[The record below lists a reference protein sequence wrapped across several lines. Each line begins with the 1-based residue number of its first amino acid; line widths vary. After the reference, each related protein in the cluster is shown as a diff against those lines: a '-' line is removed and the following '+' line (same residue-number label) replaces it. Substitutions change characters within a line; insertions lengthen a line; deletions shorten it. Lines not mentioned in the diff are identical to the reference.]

1 LNLDLSIH
9 RMAFREAET
18 LGMAQMLV
26 ARKRQELEL
35 RVARETVT
43 QGTAA
48 AGATIDQ
55 ALKDM
60 EERSAEMQRDP
71 PPPLNDA
78 GVLVNK
84 TA

>member
-1 LNLDLSIH
+1 MNIDLSIH

-26 ARKRQELEL
+26 ARKRQELEIKL
-35 RVARETVT
+35 ARETVVK
-43 QGTAA
+43 GSEP
-48 AGATIDQ
+48 AGAALDH

-60 EERSAEMQRDP
+60 QDRSEEARRNAP
-71 PPPLNDA
+71 PINDS

>member
-1 LNLDLSIH
+1 LNIDLSIH

-35 RVARETVT
+35 KVARQTVT
-43 QGTAA
+43 QGTEA

-60 EERSAEMQRDP
+60 QDRSEEYQRELLP
-71 PPPLNDA
+71 PTNDS

>member
-1 LNLDLSIH
+1 MNLDLSIH

-26 ARKRQELEL
+26 ARKRQELEIQ
-35 RVARETVT
+35 VARQTVA

-48 AGATIDQ
+48 TGATIDQ

-60 EERSAEMQRDP
+60 QERSEELQREA
-71 PPPLNDA
+71 PPLSNDS

>member
-18 LGMAQMLV
+18 LGMAQVLI

-35 RVARETVT
+35 RVQRETVT
-43 QGTAA
+43 KGTEAT
-48 AGATIDQ
+48 GATIDQ

-60 EERSAEMQRDP
+60 EERSRELQRDP
-71 PPPLNDA
+71 PPRSDDS

>member
-1 LNLDLSIH
+1 MNLDLSIH

-18 LGMAQMLV
+18 LGMAQMLI

-35 RVARETVT
+35 KVQRETVT
-43 QGTAA
+43 KGTEAT
-48 AGATIDQ
+48 GATIDQ

-60 EERSAEMQRDP
+60 EERSAQAQRESP
-71 PPPLNDA
+71 PRSDDS

>member
-1 LNLDLSIH
+1 LNIDLSIH

-35 RVARETVT
+35 KVARETVT
-43 QGTAA
+43 RGPEPM
-48 AGATIDQ
+48 GATIDQ

-60 EERSAEMQRDP
+60 EERSAEVQREVP
-71 PPPLNDA
+71 PVNDS
-78 GVLVNK
+78 GVLVDK

>member
-1 LNLDLSIH
+1 MNIDLSIH

-43 QGTAA
+43 KAA
-48 AGATIDQ
+48 EASGATLEQ

-60 EERSAEMQRDP
+60 HERSEEARRDP
-71 PPPLNDA
+71 LPPGDDF

>member
-1 LNLDLSIH
+1 MNLDLSIH

-18 LGMAQMLV
+18 LGMAQMLI

-35 RVARETVT
+35 KVARETVT
-43 QGTAA
+43 RGTEA
-48 AGATIDQ
+48 AGATLDH

-60 EERSAEMQRDP
+60 EERSARSQHEAP
-71 PPPLNDA
+71 PRSDDS
-78 GVLVNK
+78 GGLVNK

>member
-1 LNLDLSIH
+1 MNLDLSIY

-43 QGTAA
+43 QSTEPM
-48 AGATIDQ
+48 GATIDQ

-60 EERSAEMQRDP
+60 QERSAEAQRE
-71 PPPLNDA
+71 PPLNDS
-78 GVLVNK
+78 GVLIDR

>member
-26 ARKRQELEL
+26 ARKRQELEIKM
-35 RVARETVT
+35 ARETVT
-43 QGTAA
+43 KGTEPTGAA
-48 AGATIDQ
+48 LDH
-55 ALKDM
+55 ALRDM
-60 EERSAEMQRDP
+60 EERSATMQRELP
-71 PPPLNDA
+71 PPNNDS

>member
-9 RMAFREAET
+9 RMAFREAAT

-43 QGTAA
+43 KGPEASGSTLE
-48 AGATIDQ
+48 Q

-60 EERSAEMQRDP
+60 EERSQEAHRES
-71 PPPLNDA
+71 PPLADDS
-78 GVLVNK
+78 GVLVNRVV
-84 TA
+84 

>member
-18 LGMAQMLV
+18 LSVAQLLV
-26 ARKRQELEL
+26 VRKRQELEL
-35 RVARETVT
+35 KVQRETVT
-43 QGTAA
+43 KGPEA
-48 AGATIDQ
+48 AGATLDH

-60 EERSAEMQRDP
+60 EERSAELQRELP
-71 PPPLNDA
+71 PPSNDS